1 MGHYPRVLELMQDND
16 YDKKLKKDNKN
27 KDNKN
32 KNGFRYRRIRIPNK
46 SNGVISPLSSGSQ
59 KIQSYVLRNNRTI
72 EDFFVLP
79 TIDNDEQQQ
88 QQQQDH
94 NSIALNNAT
103 SSSST
108 TNDDG
113 NHEENTCQPMA
124 KWMTVSFV
132 NCNSIHEIDVQ
143 GSVSQHDQTDLVLLG
158 QGWFRSTWKYT
169 TFVDLN
175 SPSTKSSAKNKKK
188 PSPLSSSVVLKTLRI
203 EREFIEEYYELHR
216 RDAVAMERLTFSP
229 YVMDV
234 YGYVPLFADFDV

>member
-1 MGHYPRVLELMQDND
+1 MGHYPRVLELIQDND
-16 YDKKLKKDNKN
+16 YDKKVKKDNKN
-27 KDNKN
+27 KDQ

-72 EDFFVLP
+72 EDFFILP
-79 TIDNDEQQQ
+79 TIDIDEQQQ
-88 QQQQDH
+88 NH
-94 NSIALNNAT
+94 SIALTDAT

-113 NHEENTCQPMA
+113 NHEEENTCQPMA

-175 SPSTKSSAKNKKK
+175 SSSTKSSTKNKKK

-234 YGYVPLFADFDV
+234 YGYVPRLLILTCKTER